1 MTYSRSRNVNLD
13 WTYYCQR
20 ETPYTFTT
28 TRGYQTSVETTQG
41 TSVPRYRTII
51 RQGGD
56 ATSAYSRSAML
67 KVESV
72 SPFDFQ
78 LRVKDISSPSGWRVE
93 HVWGTWFPSLPAVGS
108 QDTSDAAQI
117 ALTRL
122 YSRLSAMQ
130 THSRGMQFL
139 GELRETI
146 AQLRNPFVGIRR
158 LFDQY
163 ISRVQRH
170 GRRYSWRRSPR
181 ARQQFLN
188 AVGSTWLETSFGLM
202 PLINDVREL
211 SETALMLAMNDNS
224 QRDRVVGSA
233 QTFVAGQ
240 STDLIAGVSGA
251 NYARIQSRGRGSIEH
266 RVRYEAFLDWSRTAA
281 IGSLERVLD
290 LSGFR
295 MDLFIPTIYELI
307 PWSWAVDYVSNLG
320 TVIETGCQS
329 QSMVKTCFQS
339 SMVINTIETQ
349 TAGLLPFGVP
359 DASISGQTG
368 RHKIVRSSFVR
379 SAAQAV
385 IPSVPFQL
393 SFPGRPTQ
401 YANVLAVWASGL
413 RGIASRGP

>member
-1 MTYSRSRNVNLD
+1 
-13 WTYYCQR
+13 
-20 ETPYTFTT
+20 
-28 TRGYQTSVETTQG
+28 
-41 TSVPRYRTII
+41 
-51 RQGGD
+51 
-56 ATSAYSRSAML
+56 ML

-72 SPFDFQ
+72 VPFDAVI
-78 LRVKDISSPSGWRVE
+78 RTKDPSATSGWRVD

-108 QDTSDAAQI
+108 QDTTDAARI

-146 AQLRNPFVGIRR
+146 QMLRSPYQGIRR

-163 ISRVQRH
+163 ISRVERH

-188 AVGSTWLETSFGLM
+188 AVGSTWLETSFGLL
-202 PLINDVREL
+202 PLMNDVKEL
-211 SETALMLAMNDNS
+211 SETALMLALNDNKK
-224 QRDRVVGSA
+224 RDRVVGSA

-240 STDLIAGVSGA
+240 STDLITGVAGTTYG
-251 NYARIQSRGRGSIEH
+251 RIRSRGRGNIEH

-281 IGSLERVLD
+281 VGSLERVLD
-290 LSGFR
+290 MSGFR

-329 QSMVKTCFQS
+329 QSMVKFCFMS
-339 SMVINTIETQ
+339 SSVINTIETQ
-349 TAGLLPFGVP
+349 TEVEAPFGVP
-359 DASISGQTG
+359 DTSVLGQTG
-368 RHKIVRSSFVR
+368 RHKVVRSSFVR
-379 SAAQAV
+379 SPAQAV
-385 IPSVPFQL
+385 IPSVQLQL

-413 RGIASRGP
+413 RGIARRGG